1 MLRFSD
7 MARYRQT
14 ILIAVCAIQLAAA
27 GVALGVEVKTRLDQF
42 NEREKQLIEKLE
54 SVRQRERYIET
65 QLEDLRRRKQDLLD
79 KREVVAPGAPAATP
93 ASDPPPAP

>member
-1 MLRFSD
+1 
-7 MARYRQT
+7 MARHRQA

-27 GVALGVEVKTRLDQF
+27 GVALGVDAKARLDQL
-42 NEREKQLIEKLE
+42 NQREKQLIEKLD
-54 SVRQRERYIET
+54 SVRQRERYLET

-93 ASDPPPAP
+93 ASDTPPAP